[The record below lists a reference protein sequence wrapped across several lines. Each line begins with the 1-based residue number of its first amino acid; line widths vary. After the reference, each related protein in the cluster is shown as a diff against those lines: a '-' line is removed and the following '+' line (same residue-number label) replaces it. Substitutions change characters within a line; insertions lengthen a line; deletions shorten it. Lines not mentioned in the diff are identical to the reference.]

1 MVDGRISL
9 GAGSTVPTL
18 EASSVHLEP
27 IPKSAP
33 EEKEPESD
41 IMVKQEPDSLPDLVE
56 PIPSTST
63 KPDNAAQNPRQLP
76 GSLFVGDLRLAQLKA
91 RLNTAGIPA
100 EFAGE
105 GVLICGPG
113 VAARTE
119 DPEVDVKPGSIVAVR
134 KLGEGEVIIEGS
146 VGKIYFDVR
155 KEVYGSLAL
164 VTAP

>member
-1 MVDGRISL
+1 MIDGRISL

-18 EASSVHLEP
+18 EAGNIKLEP
-27 IPKSAP
+27 IPKAAA

-41 IMVKQEPDSLPDLVE
+41 IMVKQEPDNEPEMVDIEPLPIIRTTTID
-56 PIPSTST
+56 
-63 KPDNAAQNPRQLP
+63 QPRSIP

-91 RLNTAGIPA
+91 RLNTSGIAA

-113 VAARTE
+113 VAARSA
-119 DPEVDVKPGSIVAVR
+119 DPEADIKSGSIVAVR
-134 KLGEGEVIIEGS
+134 KMGEGEIVVEGS
-146 VGKIYFDVR
+146 VGKVYFAVR

-164 VTAP
+164 VAAA